1 MELGLRDH
9 VVLVTGASGGIGRAV
24 ARELAAE
31 GALLALHGHRG
42 WESMTD
48 WLAREPWCE
57 RALPVRAD
65 VRSPEEVE
73 AAFDEA
79 CDHFGRVDHC
89 VANAGVW
96 PPEDRPLHELDPK
109 RAREVIEVNLM
120 GAMWT
125 ARSFLRSLA
134 LHGPRADGAGAS
146 LVFTGST
153 AGLFGERGHADYA
166 AAKAGIVGLMHSVKN
181 EIVALDPYGRANVVQ
196 PGWTVTEMTRR
207 NIQEPGVVERVVR
220 TMPLRQLGR
229 SVDVARLVAFLL
241 SPLAA
246 RHLSGQV
253 VTAAGGME
261 GRVRWEEHEVDAREV
276 LARLKSAG
284 GQ

>member
-9 VVLVTGASGGIGRAV
+9 VVLVTGASGGIGRAI
-24 ARELAAE
+24 ARALAAE
-31 GALLALHGHRG
+31 GARLVLHGNRA
-42 WESMTD
+42 WEGMTD

-65 VRSPEEVE
+65 IRSPEEVE
-73 AAFDEA
+73 AAFEEA
-79 CDHFGRVDHC
+79 RGHFGRVDHC
-89 VANAGVW
+89 VANAGIW
-96 PPEDRPLHELDPK
+96 PPEDRPLHELSPQ
-109 RAREVIEVNLM
+109 RAREVLEVNLL

-125 ARSFLRSLA
+125 ARAFLRSLA
-134 LHGPRADGAGAS
+134 QSGARGDGAGAS

-166 AAKAGIVGLMHSVKN
+166 AAKAGIVGLMHSLKH
-181 EIVALDPYGRANVVQ
+181 EIVALDPFARVNVVQ

-207 NIQEPGVVERVVR
+207 NIEEPGVVERLVR

-229 SVDVARLVAFLL
+229 AVDVARLVTFLS

-261 GRVRWEEHEVDAREV
+261 GRVRWEADEVDAGALIE
-276 LARLKSAG
+276 RLRAAD
-284 GQ
+284 